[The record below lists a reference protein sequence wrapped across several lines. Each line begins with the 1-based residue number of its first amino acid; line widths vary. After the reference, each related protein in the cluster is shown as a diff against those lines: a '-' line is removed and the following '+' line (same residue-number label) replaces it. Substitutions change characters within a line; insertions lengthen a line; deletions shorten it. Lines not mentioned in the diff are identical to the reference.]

1 MKGVIVNRSKLH
13 MPQAP
18 RSMIASERLRG
29 LSSRLGSGQQLVL
42 VTAPA
47 GYGKTTLLVYTLSQP
62 QANGDRVCWYRLDK
76 EDMDLICF
84 YSHLV
89 EMLFPAGEGMWE
101 EARSHWFDCGDV
113 FSQYPY
119 LNALFCQELWAFHNR
134 FPQQRS
140 YLVFDDFH
148 EILPAAE
155 IRETIQYI
163 INNLPDNFTV
173 LVSSRSDTG
182 LMHDR
187 PGMPNNVMK
196 ITPDDLTFTREA
208 VGGLLE
214 HRYGSSLPAGLPE
227 QMIMQ
232 TEGWT
237 AAIVLICQL
246 LDLSDFSQAMNIPVS
261 LDRQELL
268 FNYIVQE
275 VLANLDRSL
284 MKSLVKCALL
294 KDFTEAEAKNIL
306 TEEQITQ
313 LLEACEQKGL
323 FLQKIIGEET
333 TYRFHSLF
341 REALH
346 KIQPQFL
353 SPEELNQ
360 HHLKIADYYIRHQV
374 FDRAIEHFI
383 ACGDVEAAVQLV
395 TRESANLIAYEAVE
409 ELRHWFSLLPE
420 EVISTNGCL
429 LFFKAHTCYQSSMK
443 EAQALLKKA
452 LAIFKETQDIEMQL
466 NTLHALNHLSMLR
479 NDIGTTYEIDL
490 IILNLDKQCGGLP
503 DYVSTLYDLIHT
515 FWSEQFYEAKNL
527 SNQASQLPSNE
538 DWRYLWI
545 NITIN
550 IYLMLG
556 NLSQARSLLGE
567 SQNIYILKNSEI
579 LRGYTLIFHAM
590 VLHLQD
596 ELQELLLILDQ
607 INSIGQKYNHLYIQA
622 FSHWFAALIG
632 YRRHDLD
639 GALDQLE
646 SSTALL
652 AQIDNMAMASTNIL
666 LKCLWQCQQRDFKE
680 LLTEAGKALKALRSQ
695 PTGWCLRE
703 NGLSLFGA
711 IAREAG
717 DFKQAEKILKAAVR
731 RSRNKG
737 AIQIQTGALLHLAR
751 LYYDIGDHVQGE
763 KSLRQALDLAEE
775 NTFVMFW
782 DLHFPTL
789 VEMAARAFKDHIHSE
804 YALMLITRYY
814 GPEAAEP
821 FSRGVMQTSHA
832 SLKGFSTAFIEN
844 YGSGQRE
851 SSTRYRVQLLGR
863 FSMAVNGIAIPEK
876 EWKTKKIVGVL
887 KYLLLHR
894 GRTVFKNHLMVVFW
908 PGTEMEAAAVSLRA
922 ALYELKKVLKKYGM
936 PAEGKDSLLTERKD
950 RLKLPAGILL
960 EVDLDEFRAGA
971 ERVKQLAHDGNN
983 DEERKIL
990 LERITGLYQG
1000 ALLEEDMYED
1010 WIAEDRKAAQD
1021 TFFTAVLE
1029 LARIYLQENQTNKS
1043 ETLLLRIL
1051 RMDPYHEEACR
1062 YLL

>member
-1 MKGVIVNRSKLH
+1 MKGVLVNRSKLH

-47 GYGKTTLLVYTLSQP
+47 GYGKTTLLVYTLSQQ
-62 QANGDRVCWYRLDK
+62 QANGDRVCWYRLDR
-76 EDMDLICF
+76 EDMDLSCF

-140 YLVFDDFH
+140 CLVFDDFH

-182 LMHDR
+182 LIYGR

-196 ITPDDLTFTREA
+196 ITPDDLTFTREE

-227 QMIMQ
+227 QMIVQ
-232 TEGWT
+232 TEGWA
-237 AAIVLICQL
+237 AAIVLICQV
-246 LDLSDFSQAMNIPVS
+246 LDLSDASQTMNIPVS
-261 LDRQELL
+261 PDRQELL

-284 MKSLVKCALL
+284 LEFLVKSALF
-294 KDFTEAEAKNIL
+294 KDFTGAEAKNIL
-306 TEEQITQ
+306 NEEQTAQ

-323 FLQKIIGEET
+323 FLQKITGEET

-346 KIQPQFL
+346 KIQPRCL

-360 HHLKIADYYIRHQV
+360 YHLKIADYYIQHQV

-395 TRESANLIAYEAVE
+395 TRESAHLIALQAIAQLRVWLGLLPAEAVMN
-409 ELRHWFSLLPE
+409 
-420 EVISTNGCL
+420 NGIL
-429 LFFKAHTCYQSSMK
+429 LFFKSFVDLQTDPEKAYMDLK
-443 EAQALLKKA
+443 QAA
-452 LAIFKETQDIEMQL
+452 AIFEQSGEFILQVAALTAMCHIFVQRNLAEEQAEIVKQIIVLFESVNDQSYMLGCQVFKISLAFIEDKYREATQIL
-466 NTLHALNHLSMLR
+466 
-479 NDIGTTYEIDL
+479 DL
-490 IILNLDKQCGGLP
+490 IKGYELIYEWRWTALFYGILSHGFLGDLKPAHSIGRELIMLDVGQNS
-503 DYVSTLYDLIHT
+503 D
-515 FWSEQFYEAKNL
+515 
-527 SNQASQLPSNE
+527 
-538 DWRYLWI
+538 
-545 NITIN
+545 
-550 IYLMLG
+550 
-556 NLSQARSLLGE
+556 LLGPYGLLTY
-567 SQNIYILKNSEI
+567 SL
-579 LRGYTLIFHAM
+579 
-590 VLHLQD
+590 VLQLQD
-596 ELQELLLILDQ
+596 E
-607 INSIGQKYNHLYIQA
+607 Y
-622 FSHWFAALIG
+622 
-632 YRRHDLD
+632 
-639 GALDQLE
+639 
-646 SSTALL
+646 
-652 AQIDNMAMASTNIL
+652 DNNIL
-666 LKCLWQCQQRDFKE
+666 RELSSVSQKANFHYILGNAKRLEALTAYRNHSLDTAISLLNAGTSDFEQVGNIALASLNILTRCLWLSPVENPADSLAEAQQ
-680 LLTEAGKALKALRSQ
+680 ALKQLLNRPS
-695 PTGWCLRE
+695 GWCYQE
-703 NGLSLFGA
+703 IGLSFFGA

-717 DFKQAEKILKAAVR
+717 EFKLAEKHLKTALG
-731 RSRNKG
+731 RSKRKG
-737 AIQIQTGALLHLAR
+737 AKQVLTGVYMHLAQ
-751 LYYDIGDHVQGE
+751 LYFTTGDDIRGQEHLQ
-763 KSLRQALDLAEE
+763 SALGLAA
-775 NTFVMFW
+775 NNNYVMFW

-789 VEMAARAFKDHIHSE
+789 VEMAARALKYGIHPE

-814 GPEAAEP
+814 GPEAADA
-821 FSRGVMQTSHA
+821 FSRGVMQTPHA
-832 SLKGFSTAFIEN
+832 SLKGFSTAFLSN
-844 YGSGQRE
+844 YGSGERE
-851 SSTRYRVQLLGR
+851 PSIRYRIQLLGR

-876 EWKTKKIVGVL
+876 EWKTKKIVGIL

-894 GRTVFKNHLMVVFW
+894 GRTVFKNHLMEVFW

-950 RLKLPAGILL
+950 RLNLPAGILL

-971 ERVKQLAHDGNN
+971 ERIKQLAHDGNN